1 VVARRAGLVAGADRR
16 KRRGL
21 TIGDLAD
28 QEGLLGLPALAFP
41 AQLEV
46 QRIVGRSALVAFEGN
61 HYSVS
66 PGLVG
71 QTVTVTARLGELHVE
86 ILSAAGRRV
95 ARHRRAPA
103 SAGQQLRSAEHA
115 RLLEQAV
122 LDAFTTDKPC
132 RRKAN
137 PGARRR
143 RADSSCSLARP
154 RPGRRGRRRS
164 GGLRADCEDG
174 AVNKHA
180 TYQQLRGHLAF
191 LKLTAA
197 AEQLP
202 AALEQAEKAK
212 PGYTQFLHDLLET
225 EVKATRQR
233 RLASRL
239 RLAGFP
245 STKTLEE
252 FDFSAQP
259 SLDRRLV
266 DELAT
271 LRFIEEKANVLA
283 IGPPGV
289 GKTMLAIALG
299 LKAVHAGYRVYYTTA
314 ADLVARTSRAA
325 LEGRWQTTMRFWN
338 GPQLL
343 VIDELGYLPM
353 PGEAAAHLFQVIS
366 RRYEHGSI
374 ILTTNRGIASWGEI
388 FDDHTVAA
396 AILDRLLHHAT
407 VLQIDGDSYR
417 MRGHRARLATLKA
430 GLNHPAEGGEFSR
443 SHLGNSH
450 DR

>member
-1 VVARRAGLVAGADRR
+1 MSPQDQPAAQRRRAGG
-16 KRRGL
+16 
-21 TIGDLAD
+21 
-28 QEGLLGLPALAFP
+28 
-41 AQLEV
+41 
-46 QRIVGRSALVAFEGN
+46 GRSA
-61 HYSVS
+61 
-66 PGLVG
+66 
-71 QTVTVTARLGELHVE
+71 
-86 ILSAAGRRV
+86 
-95 ARHRRAPA
+95 
-103 SAGQQLRSAEHA
+103 
-115 RLLEQAV
+115 
-122 LDAFTTDKPC
+122 
-132 RRKAN
+132 
-137 PGARRR
+137 
-143 RADSSCSLARP
+143 ARP
-154 RPGRRGRRRS
+154 RGRHRGRRRS
-164 GGLRADCEDG
+164 RALRADRERRPM
-174 AVNKHA
+174 NKHA
-180 TYQQLRGHLAF
+180 TYQQLRGHLAY

-197 AEQLP
+197 A
-202 AALEQAEKAK
+202 AALEAAEKAK
-212 PGYTQFLHDLLET
+212 PGYTQFLHDLLDVEVTAT
-225 EVKATRQR
+225 EQR
-233 RLASRL
+233 RLAGRL

-245 STKTLEE
+245 SQKTLEE

-271 LRFIEEKANVLA
+271 LRFIEEKANVIA

-314 ADLVARTSRAA
+314 ADLVARSTRAA

-338 GPQLL
+338 GPQVL

-417 MRGHRARLATLKA
+417 MRSHRARLATLRA

-443 SHLGNSH
+443 SQLGNSH